1 MGLLRHEA
9 LRAEVLLQVK
19 KKEGVYIAIVSPSA
33 ARFMHGRSTQVMSER
48 SESPLSKRRLTICIV
63 GSGGVGK
70 SSLTVRY
77 LQGTFP
83 EVRLLK
89 VLGNAHCYD
98 YNIIL
103 TLVL

>member
-1 MGLLRHEA
+1 MLLLHLFFAGKEFGVTVK
-9 LRAEVLLQVK
+9 LFFLHGCSAEL
-19 KKEGVYIAIVSPSA
+19 
-33 ARFMHGRSTQVMSER
+33 MSDR

-83 EVRLLK
+83 EVRTK
-89 VLGNAHCYD
+89 HCFSTY
-98 YNIIL
+98 IAS
-103 TLVL
+103 

>member
-1 MGLLRHEA
+1 
-9 LRAEVLLQVK
+9 
-19 KKEGVYIAIVSPSA
+19 
-33 ARFMHGRSTQVMSER
+33 MHGRSAGIMSDR

-83 EVRLLK
+83 EVRLLMRSEYLK
-89 VLGNAHCYD
+89 IHFYFSC
-98 YNIIL
+98 I
-103 TLVL
+103 LVL